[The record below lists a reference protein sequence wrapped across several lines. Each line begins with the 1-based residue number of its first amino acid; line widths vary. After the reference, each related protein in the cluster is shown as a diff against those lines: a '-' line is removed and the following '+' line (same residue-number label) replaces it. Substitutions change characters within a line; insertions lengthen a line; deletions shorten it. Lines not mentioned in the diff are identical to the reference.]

1 MLDHAMP
8 VPAFNDYLLPV
19 LRYTADGAEHTIA
32 ETVDA
37 MAKHF
42 GLSDADIA
50 EMLPS
55 GTQARHQNR
64 VYWARTYLAKAAL
77 LDAVGRGRFRITQR
91 GKELLA
97 TSPARIDR
105 ATLVQYPEFK
115 AFSQQTGVS
124 TAPPAVVHE
133 ETETPE
139 ERLESNYQS
148 LRSELAE
155 RLLVQVM
162 KSSPAFFERLVVDVL
177 VAMGYGGSRADAG
190 KAVGQVGDG
199 GIDGI
204 IKEDRLGLDIVYI
217 QAKRW
222 EGLVGS
228 PAVRDFVGSLVG
240 HSASKGVLIATSRFS
255 KDAEDYARKIPQ
267 KVVLIDGAQLANL
280 MMDFGVGV
288 TTANTYTV
296 KKLDL
301 DYFGEE

>member
-1 MLDHAMP
+1 MS

-19 LRYTADGAEHTIA
+19 LSYTSDREEHTIA

-42 GLSDADIA
+42 KLSDADVA

-64 VYWARTYLAKAAL
+64 VYWARTYLSKAGL
-77 LDAVGRGRFRITQR
+77 VDPVGRGRFRITPR
-91 GKELLA
+91 GKELLGK
-97 TSPARIDR
+97 SPTKIDR
-105 ATLVQYPEFK
+105 TTLIQYPEFR
-115 AFSQQTGVS
+115 AFSQHAGVS
-124 TAPPAVVHE
+124 VAPATDSQPE

-148 LRSELAE
+148 LRSELGE
-155 RLLVQVM
+155 RLLAQVM

-190 KAVGQVGDG
+190 KAVGQSGDG
-199 GIDGI
+199 GVDGI

-222 EGLVGS
+222 EGAVGS

-240 HSASKGVLIATSRFS
+240 HSANKGVLLATSRFS
-255 KDAEDYARKIPQ
+255 KDAVDYAKKIPQ
-267 KVVLIDGAQLANL
+267 KIVLIDGAQLAEL
-280 MMDFGVGV
+280 MMDYGVGV

-296 KKLDL
+296 KRLDV
-301 DYFGEE
+301 DYFGED

>member
-1 MLDHAMP
+1 MA

-19 LRYTADGAEHTIA
+19 LRHTSDGAEHTIA
-32 ETVDA
+32 ELVEA
-37 MAKHF
+37 IAKHF
-42 GLSDADIA
+42 KLSDADMA

-64 VYWARTYLAKAAL
+64 VYWARTYLAKAGL
-77 LDAVGRGRFRITQR
+77 LDATGRGRFKITQR
-91 GKELLA
+91 GQDLLA
-97 TSPARIDR
+97 TKPNRIDR
-105 ATLVQYPEFK
+105 NTLVQYPEFK
-115 AFSQQTGVS
+115 AFSQQTG
-124 TAPPAVVHE
+124 AAQPAAAVTQQE
-133 ETETPE
+133 DTETPE
-139 ERLESNYQS
+139 ERLETTYQS

-155 RLLVQVM
+155 RLLAQV
-162 KSSPAFFERLVVDVL
+162 KKATPVFFERLVVDVL
-177 VAMGYGGSRADAG
+177 VAMGYGGSRVDAG
-190 KAVGQVGDG
+190 RAVGQAGDG

-222 EGLVGS
+222 ENAVGS

-240 HSASKGVLIATSRFS
+240 NSANKGVMITTSRFS
-255 KDAEDYARKIPQ
+255 KDAEEYARKIPQ
-267 KVVLIDGAQLANL
+267 KVVLIHGVQLAEL

-301 DYFGEE
+301 DYFGED